1 MFLDQ
6 LRTKNYTNGARIGA
20 IHLSQLEV
28 WVLEHL
34 SQKDLDDIYHR
45 LEGMHFLRNNI
56 TKFPTLRHLPSRYY
70 ILTTVTPNFVRLEPM
85 ETRHPELSRDI
96 KFEEIKA
103 RKGLQTKVRKLD
115 QKLRKIKN
123 SQKFRVQVGGCV
135 MVSCN
140 TIA

>member
-1 MFLDQ
+1 
-6 LRTKNYTNGARIGA
+6 
-20 IHLSQLEV
+20 
-28 WVLEHL
+28 
-34 SQKDLDDIYHR
+34 
-45 LEGMHFLRNNI
+45 MHFLRNNI
-56 TKFPTLRHLPSRYY
+56 TKFPTLRHFPSRYY

-96 KFEEIKA
+96 KFEEIRA
-103 RKGLQTKVRKLD
+103 RKGLQTEVRKLD
-115 QKLRKIKN
+115 QKLRKIQN